1 MYLLTELDFTNRN
14 NKKYIIYILK
24 YINIMNEYDVIVV
37 GGGHAGL
44 EAAYAVDRIGL
55 SCALVT
61 LRKQSIG
68 QMSCNPA
75 IGGLGKSHIVREIDA
90 MGGLMPIATD
100 MSGIQYRTLNTRKGD
115 AVQALRVQCDRK
127 LYKQAAQ
134 KIIKKTNIEIIE
146 GEVEDLVV
154 EGKKVKGVVTDKNTV
169 KGKRTILTTGTF
181 LNGRM
186 YTGEEIEI
194 GGRSGD
200 LSSIP
205 LSKKLYQLNIPM
217 GRLKTG
223 TPPRIKLSSIN
234 INLMEEQP
242 GERPTPWMS
251 LNERPKKHQKQLSC
265 FITRTNKTTHEIIK
279 KNTHLSA
286 MYSGNIV
293 GIGPRYC
300 PSIEDKVNRFKNKEG
315 HQIFIEPE
323 GINKDLIYPNGVST
337 SLPKDIQLEFIQ
349 SIRGMRNAIITE
361 YGYAVEYDFID
372 PRIIK
377 PTLEAKFLQGFYL
390 AGQINGTTGYE
401 EAAAQGLI
409 AGINAANS
417 IKKKDEFIL
426 ERDEAYIGV
435 LINDLTNHGITEPYR
450 MFTSRAEHRLLLSQN
465 NAEQRLLL
473 KAHNLGLIS
482 SKRKEEFL
490 LKEKKYKKFFN
501 SILKKTKTKTFI
513 DNKNKTKHLK
523 ENKNLYQLLS
533 RPDVNPNRLY
543 KPKKHEKSLYDRSVV
558 EIKYKGYIEKQ
569 LREIKKTK
577 KQNNKKIPTSFDY
590 NSIEGLSNEVK
601 EKLYQNKPRTIG
613 DANIIE
619 GITPAA
625 INLIL
630 IYLKKAELLEQNA

>member
-1 MYLLTELDFTNRN
+1 M
-14 NKKYIIYILK
+14 NK
-24 YINIMNEYDVIVV
+24 YDVVVV

-55 SCALVT
+55 SCVLVT
-61 LRKQSIG
+61 FKKKSIG

-90 MGGLMPIATD
+90 MGGLMSRATD

-127 LYKQAAQ
+127 LYKQATQ
-134 KIIKKTNIEIIE
+134 KIIKNTNIEVIE
-146 GEVEDLVV
+146 GEVKDLVV
-154 EGKKVKGVVTDKNTV
+154 EGNKVKGVMTNNNTV
-169 KGKRTILTTGTF
+169 LGKRTILTTGTF
-181 LNGRM
+181 LNGKM
-186 YTGEEIEI
+186 YAGEEVEI

-200 LSSIP
+200 PSSIP

-223 TPPRIKLSSIN
+223 TPPRIKLSSID
-234 INLMEEQP
+234 INKMEEQP
-242 GERPTPWMS
+242 GEKPTPWMS
-251 LNERPKKHQKQLSC
+251 LYKRPKKHQKQLSC
-265 FITRTNKTTHEIIK
+265 YITRTNKTTHNIIEQ
-279 KNTHLSA
+279 NTHLSA

-323 GINKDLIYPNGVST
+323 GINKDLVYPNGVST
-337 SLPKDIQLEFIQ
+337 SLPKKIQDDFIK
-349 SIRGMRNAIITE
+349 SINGMRDAVITE

-372 PRIIK
+372 PRSIK
-377 PTLEAKFLQGFYL
+377 PTMETKFLDNFYL

-401 EAAAQGLI
+401 EAAAQGLM

-417 IKKKDEFIL
+417 IKKREEFVL
-426 ERDEAYIGV
+426 ERSEAYIGV

-473 KAHNLGLIS
+473 KAHKQGLIS
-482 SKRKEEFL
+482 EKRKEEYL
-490 LKEKKYKKFFN
+490 LKEERYKNFFN
-501 SILKKTKTKTFI
+501 TSLRKIKVNTFV
-513 DNKNKTKHLK
+513 DNNNNTNKLK
-523 ENKNLYQLLS
+523 ESKSLYQLLS
-533 RPDVNPNRLY
+533 RPDVNTNKLY
-543 KPKKHEKSLYDRSVV
+543 KPNKKEKSLYERSVV

-577 KQNNKKIPTSFDY
+577 KQNNKKIPTTFDY
-590 NSIEGLSNEVK
+590 CSVEGLSNEVK
-601 EKLYQNKPRTIG
+601 EKLNHHKPRTIG

-619 GITPAA
+619 GVTPAA